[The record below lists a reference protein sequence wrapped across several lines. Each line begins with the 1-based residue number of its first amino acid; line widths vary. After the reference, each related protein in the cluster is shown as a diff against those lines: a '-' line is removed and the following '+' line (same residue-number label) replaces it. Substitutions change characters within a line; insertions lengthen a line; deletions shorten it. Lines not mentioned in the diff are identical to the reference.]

1 MFGEKRVEKKKT
13 PIYKCNLNPT
23 FNQVRGNEK
32 TSFSQFDFPKK
43 KTFFRLLNLTFL
55 GSRFVIVLLT
65 YLSWILTPSEGM
77 SWSEDFN
84 LDVSVSAHFIS
95 PIAKKAIRVEIT
107 FLVVTFLLS
116 HARHIIDN
124 YEIFSNKEKREVMRK
139 NLLEF
144 SFFIFKYIKVGTPP
158 EVMRQSNGKRW
169 LQSPDN
175 QPWSGTGDS
184 FQQKLDEHLFPKA
197 ETWWL
202 KLTWWLQQYPSITSD
217 RIQKICV
224 KFCIFLY

>member
-1 MFGEKRVEKKKT
+1 MKRPV
-13 PIYKCNLNPT
+13 
-23 FNQVRGNEK
+23 
-32 TSFSQFDFPKK
+32 SFSQFDFPKK
-43 KTFFRLLNLTFL
+43 KTFLDFWIWRSL
-55 GSRFVIVLLT
+55 GADSGLFPWHICHGFWHHRKEWADRKTSTWMWVFPP
-65 YLSWILTPSEGM
+65 ILFP
-77 SWSEDFN
+77 
-84 LDVSVSAHFIS
+84 